1 MTTTKLNANKRKLA
15 VKVFNRHYANEDNIL
30 KTEYYNQRK
39 KFDNLIENAHL
50 TTQNIINRNFD
61 SKDVDQQRSL
71 DKTYTLQ
78 NVREDACFFLKSDK
92 EIKKTNYQ
100 GNTYSDY
107 PEKQFSFEL
116 FGRLDNYGGKN
127 PNRFAF
133 AYYHDYL
140 KQKGLT
146 PECYVLKGDK
156 KENPHHTQLIDNC
169 KNELGGTKYNNDG
182 ENTTS
187 LAHEWYTKYKMS
199 VIGGRS
205 YCNSRIISCT
215 HDEFKI
221 MEDYHNAKEKLI
233 DCYEAW
239 QENIIKR
246 VKLVEDTIKSYTTFE
261 QVEKLAKNQKID
273 ITVNDI
279 EIESTDLAIF
289 NPDNVSA
296 MLDDLKPK
304 AKETRAEKIKRIT
317 AYNNNNE
324 ATAHG

>member
-1 MTTTKLNANKRKLA
+1 MTKVKLNANKRKLA

-39 KFDNLIENAHL
+39 KFDNIIENAHL
-50 TTQNIINRNFD
+50 TTQGIVNRNFD

-92 EIKKTNYQ
+92 EFKKTNYQ
-100 GNTYSDY
+100 YDTYSYY

-133 AYYHDYL
+133 AYYHDHL

-156 KENPHHTQLIDNC
+156 KENPHHTQLIDDC
-169 KNELGGTKYNNDG
+169 KIELGGTKYNDNG

-187 LAHEWYTKYKMS
+187 LSKEWFDKYKLS
-199 VIGGRS
+199 VIGGHS

-304 AKETRAEKIKRIT
+304 AKETRAEKIARIN
-317 AYNNNNE
+317 AYNNTNE

>member
-1 MTTTKLNANKRKLA
+1 MTKVKLNANKRKLA
-15 VKVFNRHYANEDNIL
+15 VKVFNRHYTNEDNIL

-39 KFDNLIENAHL
+39 KFDNIIENAHL

-61 SKDVDQQRSL
+61 IKDVDQQRSL
-71 DKTYTLQ
+71 DKTYNMQ

-92 EIKKTNYQ
+92 GIKKENYQ
-100 GNTYSDY
+100 GNTYLDY
-107 PEKQFSFEL
+107 PEKQFSFDL
-116 FGRLDNYGGKN
+116 FGQINDYGN
-127 PNRFAF
+127 SEPNRFAF
-133 AYYHDYL
+133 AYYHDHL

-156 KENPHHTQLIDNC
+156 KENPHHTQLIDDC
-169 KNELGGTKYNNDG
+169 RTELGGTKYNNDG

-187 LAHEWYTKYKMS
+187 LSKEWHDKYKLS

-215 HDEFKI
+215 HNEFKI
-221 MEDYHNAKEKLI
+221 MEDFHIAKQKLTE
-233 DCYEAW
+233 CYEAW

-304 AKETRAEKIKRIT
+304 AKETRAEKIARIN

-324 ATAHG
+324 ATVHG